1 MDFCH
6 ADSDFFRHY
15 FIFETLGAKNSMT
28 MFMTG
33 FLLCISLCLDLG
45 IVNVAI
51 LRAGV
56 ERGFWPSFMIGVG
69 SSFGDLTY
77 AVLSVMGVSYILN
90 QFTVLR
96 WILWIGG
103 TLVLI
108 YMTVQML
115 RASLSP
121 KVILGSENNV
131 KITRRRWY
139 RDAAWGLGLALSSP
153 SVILWFAMV
162 GGSIVASQG
171 DQIKGALIPFLLG
184 FFTASI
190 VWSFFMALISSEG
203 GKRMGARLHQGF
215 SILSSMLFLY
225 LAIHVFMNGYTEF
238 VR

>member
-1 MDFCH
+1 
-6 ADSDFFRHY
+6 
-15 FIFETLGAKNSMT
+15 MT
-28 MFMTG
+28 MFISG

-56 ERGFWPSFMIGVG
+56 ERGFLPSFMIGIG

-90 QFTVLR
+90 QFAVLR
-96 WILWIGG
+96 WILWVGG

-108 YMTVQML
+108 FMTVQML
-115 RASLSP
+115 RASFKP
-121 KVILGSENNV
+121 KEVQGSADTV
-131 KITRRRWY
+131 KIASRPWY

-171 DQIKGALIPFLLG
+171 DRIKGALTPFLLG

-203 GKRMGARLHQGF
+203 GKRMGTRLHRGF
-215 SILSSMLFLY
+215 SILSSLLFLY
-225 LAIHVFMNGYTEF
+225 LAIHVFFNGYTEF